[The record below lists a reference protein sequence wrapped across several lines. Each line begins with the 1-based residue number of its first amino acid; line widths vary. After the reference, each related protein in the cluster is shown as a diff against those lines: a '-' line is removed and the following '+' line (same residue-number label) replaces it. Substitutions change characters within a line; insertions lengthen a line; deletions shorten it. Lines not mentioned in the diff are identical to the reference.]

1 MRLGKFMENAQAVLK
16 AIAAPG
22 ETGERITA
30 IGRQIG
36 YFGYLSLDNIAWV
49 RTLLRRAYQNA
60 DAEGAI
66 PARRIPSS
74 STTSCR
80 PRPKS

>member
-1 MRLGKFMENAQAVLK
+1 MLRIGKFVENAQALLRT
-16 AIAAPG
+16 IAAPG

-49 RTLLRRAYQNA
+49 RILPYFHLSMSQFNCY
-60 DAEGAI
+60 EGQCHQI
-66 PARRIPSS
+66 L
-74 STTSCR
+74 
-80 PRPKS
+80 

>member
-1 MRLGKFMENAQAVLK
+1 MENAQAVLK

-22 ETGERITA
+22 ETGERITT

-49 RTLLRRAYQNA
+49 RLRLHAA
-60 DAEGAI
+60 L
-66 PARRIPSS
+66 S
-74 STTSCR
+74 STTHNPYEGER
-80 PRPKS
+80 DQVL

>member
-1 MRLGKFMENAQAVLK
+1 MLVMRLGKFMENAQAVLR

-22 ETGERITA
+22 ETGERITT

-49 RTLLRRAYQNA
+49 RCFAPTS
-60 DAEGAI
+60 
-66 PARRIPSS
+66 RISPNPLDIRPMPSS
-74 STTSCR
+74 STT
-80 PRPKS
+80 